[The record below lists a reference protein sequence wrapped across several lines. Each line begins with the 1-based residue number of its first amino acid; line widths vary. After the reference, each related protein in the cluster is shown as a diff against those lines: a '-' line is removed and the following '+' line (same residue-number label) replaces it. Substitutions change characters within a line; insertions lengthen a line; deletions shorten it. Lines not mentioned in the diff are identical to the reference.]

1 MADSIFY
8 QTRSCPVTFI
18 QQRSCCK
25 YLTLNLLS
33 LSNFIKHRVKTL
45 LLCGHSTLP
54 QSPAIIAASFC
65 RAFLMNIV
73 IIALLTLP
81 RPAPGSK
88 LEFWVNHKSLTGW
101 TWNWNKYFYGLLPPA
116 VVLVSDIK
124 IKWQLLFINLYNLGL
139 VRGHLQCD
147 AVLWKGSLIAGSKV
161 VNDVYFY
168 NSKS

>member
-18 QQRSCCK
+18 QRSCCK
-25 YLTLNLLS
+25 YLTLNLPSVEFYQVELKPFTVWS
-33 LSNFIKHRVKTL
+33 LQA
-45 LLCGHSTLP
+45 GHYL
-54 QSPAIIAASFC
+54 SPAIIAASFC
-65 RAFLMNIV
+65 WAFLMNIV

-81 RPAPGSK
+81 RSAPGSK
-88 LEFWVNHKSLTGW
+88 LEFGWIINPWQGW

-124 IKWQLLFINLYNLGL
+124 IKWQLLLINLYNLDL
-139 VRGHLQCD
+139 VIGHLQCN
-147 AVLWKGSLIAGSKV
+147 AALWKGSLIVGSKV

-168 NSKS
+168 NFKS